1 MSRLPRPAPDDPAA
15 LDAVAALEAMRAGR
29 LSSEALVRACLDRIA
44 ARDETVRA
52 WSHLDAEAALS
63 AARAAD
69 RKTPA
74 GLLHGLPVGVK
85 DVIRTADLPTRMNS
99 PHHQADGPTQDA
111 AAVEILR
118 HHGAIVLGKLDTVE
132 FAVNGRRAATRNPHD
147 PSRTPGGSSS
157 GSGAAVADF
166 QVPLALG
173 TQTGGSVIRPAAFCG
188 VPAMKPTWG
197 SVPTEGM
204 RACSVSLDTI
214 GWYGRSVR
222 DLALLWR
229 AFHWQATVP
238 APPQIAGLRIGLC
251 LSPVADIL
259 QPPALAALAMAVEAL
274 RKAGAEVIPVELP
287 EPDGAR
293 LSEAHKTVMQGEMRP
308 AFLNEALRFPDLY
321 PEMRGIVTAPMPG
334 DFLDALDFAAAMR
347 PRADALFAPF
357 DAVLTPSAPDVAPVG
372 PEDTGSAVCNR
383 IWTLLHLPVVHLPL
397 PHGPGLLPAGV
408 SLIAPRGRDAA
419 LLDMAV
425 ALETLFVSCLPR
437 GA

>member
-1 MSRLPRPAPDDPAA
+1 MTGLPRPASGDLAA
-15 LDAVAALEAMRAGR
+15 LDAIAAADEIRAGR
-29 LSSEALVRACLDRIA
+29 LTSEALVQACLDRIA
-44 ARDETVRA
+44 VRDEAVRA
-52 WSHLDAEAALS
+52 WTHLDPEAALA

-69 RKTPA
+69 RSAPQ
-74 GLLHGLPVGVK
+74 GLLHGVPVGIK
-85 DVIRTADLPTRMNS
+85 DVIRTADMPTGMNS
-99 PHHQADGPTQDA
+99 PHHQSDGPTQDA

-147 PSRTPGGSSS
+147 PAHTPGGSSS

-188 VPAMKPTWG
+188 VPAMKPSWG

-204 RACSVSLDTI
+204 RSCSASLDTL

-229 AFHWQATVP
+229 AFQWQAALPV
-238 APPQIAGLRIGLC
+238 APEIAGLRIGLC
-251 LSPVADIL
+251 LSPVADLL
-259 QPPALAALAMAVEAL
+259 QPPALAALAMAAEAL
-274 RKAGAEVIPVELP
+274 RGAGAEVIPVELP
-287 EPDGAR
+287 EPEGAR
-293 LSEAHKTVMQGEMRP
+293 LSEAHKTVMQGEMR
-308 AFLNEALRFPDLY
+308 ATFLNEALRFPDLY
-321 PEMRGIVTAPMPG
+321 PELRGIVTAPMQD

-347 PRADALFAPF
+347 PRTDALFAPF
-357 DAVLTPSAPDVAPVG
+357 DAVLTPSAPDVAPIG
-372 PEDTGSAVCNR
+372 PENTGGALCNR
-383 IWTLLHLPVVHLPL
+383 IWTLLHLPVIHLPL

-419 LLDMAV
+419 LLNTAT
-425 ALETLFVSCLPR
+425 ALEGLFATCPPR